1 VNREVGDKSN
11 MPTKIKPS
19 IKESIKDANGKP
31 TNRWRLKHFYLK
43 QATIAEIHEA
53 LEKGKKKHRTKLLK
67 ELKKRKDK
75 DESHKDISGQLS

>member
-1 VNREVGDKSN
+1 

-31 TNRWRLKHFYLK
+31 TNRWRMKHFYLK

-67 ELKKRKDK
+67 ELKKRSRNDK
-75 DESHKDISGQLS
+75 TTDTK

>member
-1 VNREVGDKSN
+1 
-11 MPTKIKPS
+11 M
-19 IKESIKDANGKP
+19 
-31 TNRWRLKHFYLK
+31 KHFYLK

>member
-1 VNREVGDKSN
+1 

-43 QATIAEIHEA
+43 QATISEIHEA
-53 LEKGKKKHRTKLLK
+53 LEKGKKKHRSKLLK
-67 ELKKRKDK
+67 ELKLIEEHNIGKVVIGCYRFEK
-75 DESHKDISGQLS
+75 EL